1 MSTFRRS
8 TLEFL
13 FEKYKAS
20 CSRGDGSESA
30 EALLSI
36 KNGGYPA
43 VDEIKTEIM
52 DDDIMDM
59 DDQQISNHSID
70 PSDLQMDTEELE
82 PIPELGPAALGLQRV
97 GTQPPAKPNPPTQP
111 VQALNRRG
119 MPVRIRKKN
128 KLFYDDVLINHPH
141 HRVKK
146 DPLSIEAKQS
156 PRKMLR
162 SPMKRQGK
170 MMSDQKK
177 GTGSL
182 LQHST
187 TPVKQEKDFDK
198 PPQPASPDRRI
209 GQKIGMR
216 LRNLLKLPKAHKWVC
231 YEWFYSNID
240 KVLFEGDN
248 DFMICLKES
257 FPQLKT
263 RKLTRVEW
271 CKIRRMMGKPRR
283 CSQSFFEEER
293 RELERK
299 RHKIRLLQQ
308 RKTAD
313 ISSYKDLP
321 SEIPLQLVIGTKVTA
336 RLRKPQD
343 GLFTGSIDAV
353 DTSNNTYRITFE
365 RAGLGTHS
373 VPDYEVLSNEP
384 PETISVASFAQKF
397 RPRPLQYVPTS
408 PYSMKL
414 SPRLTNDPLI
424 SNASVSLPKK
434 SHTGGTMNG
443 YPMRLLELMVKVN
456 KILAAKKTKI
466 TKLKEMNG
474 EVEKR
479 HSFGELLP
487 SDFERKYAGIVV
499 ELERMNGALQDF
511 LNEIQELCQEMAPEP
526 SVAAMLAP
534 SHLREKC
541 KQEAADMVARNNMM
555 NDKEPGKM
563 NQLITDLTAL
573 MLQVKSLSDSNRNAY
588 ELKVLQGTM
597 EQIRAKLSPQN
608 QEVFQNCVEIHMQH
622 IQLGLGQI
630 GALTPFMAQRT

>member
-1 MSTFRRS
+1 DTNMADMIET
-8 TLEFL
+8 
-13 FEKYKAS
+13 
-20 CSRGDGSESA
+20 ESV

-36 KNGGYPA
+36 KNGSYPA
-43 VDEIKTEIM
+43 VDEIKTEII
-52 DDDIMDM
+52 DDDLMDTEEHRM
-59 DDQQISNHSID
+59 SNHSMD
-70 PSDLQMDTEELE
+70 PQMDMEELE

-111 VQALNRRG
+111 VQVLNRRG
-119 MPVRIRKKN
+119 MPARIRKKN
-128 KLFYDDVLINHPH
+128 KLFYDDILINHPH
-141 HRVKK
+141 HRIKK
-146 DPLSIEAKQS
+146 DPMSAEAKQS
-156 PRKMLR
+156 PKRLLR
-162 SPMKRQGK
+162 PSPMKKQTRISGEP
-170 MMSDQKK
+170 KK
-177 GTGSL
+177 STGTPS
-182 LQHST
+182 QPT
-187 TPVKQEKDFDK
+187 TPITTPIKQEKEIDK
-198 PPQPASPDRRI
+198 PPQPPSPDRKI

-240 KVLFEGDN
+240 KILFEGDN

-293 RELERK
+293 RELDRK
-299 RHKIRLLQQ
+299 RQKIRMLQQ

-313 ISSYKDLP
+313 INSFKDLP
-321 SEIPLQLVIGTKVTA
+321 PEIPLQLVIGTKVTA

-397 RPRPLQYVPTS
+397 RPRPLQYVPS
-408 PYSMKL
+408 PPYAMKL

-424 SNASVSLPKK
+424 SNASVSVPKK
-434 SHTGGTMNG
+434 SHAGGTMNG
-443 YPMRLLELMVKVN
+443 YPLKLLELMVKVN
-456 KILAAKKTKI
+456 KILTVKKIKI
-466 TKLKEMNG
+466 KKLKELNG

-479 HSFGELLP
+479 RSFGESLP
-487 SDFERKYAGIVV
+487 PDFEKRYAGIVV
-499 ELERMNGALQDF
+499 DLEKMNSALQDF

-541 KQEAADMVARNNMM
+541 KQEAADMVAKNNII

-563 NQLITDLTAL
+563 NQLVTDLTAL
-573 MLQVKSLSDSNRNAY
+573 MLQVKSLSDSNQNAY

-597 EQIRAKLSPQN
+597 EQIRSKLSPQN
-608 QEVFQNCVEIHMQH
+608 QQVFQNCVEIHMQH

-630 GALTPFMAQRT
+630 GALTPFMAQRA

>member
-1 MSTFRRS
+1 MADMV
-8 TLEFL
+8 E
-13 FEKYKAS
+13 
-20 CSRGDGSESA
+20 SESA
-30 EALLSI
+30 ETLLSI
-36 KNGGYPA
+36 KNGGYPS

-52 DDDIMDM
+52 EDDAMDVEEHN
-59 DDQQISNHSID
+59 ISNHSIE
-70 PSDLQMDTEELE
+70 PEPLMDTEESE

-111 VQALNRRG
+111 VQVLNRRG
-119 MPVRIRKKN
+119 MPARIRKKN

-141 HRVKK
+141 HRIKK
-146 DPLSIEAKQS
+146 DPMSADAKQS
-156 PRKMLR
+156 PRKLLRPSPAKKQNKMLNESR
-162 SPMKRQGK
+162 KNSNT
-170 MMSDQKK
+170 S
-177 GTGSL
+177 S
-182 LQHST
+182 HSTPAT
-187 TPVKQEKDFDK
+187 TPVKQEREHDK
-198 PPQPASPDRRI
+198 PMPPSSPDRKI

-240 KVLFEGDN
+240 KILFEGDN

-299 RHKIRLLQQ
+299 RQKIRMLQQ
-308 RKTAD
+308 RKAAD
-313 ISSYKDLP
+313 VNSFKDLP

-397 RPRPLQYVPTS
+397 RPRHVQYVPS
-408 PYSMKL
+408 PPYTLKL

-434 SHTGGTMNG
+434 SHIGGMVNG
-443 YPMRLLELMVKVN
+443 YPLRLLELMVKVN
-456 KILAAKKTKI
+456 KILAAKKIKI
-466 TKLKEMNG
+466 KKLKEMNG
-474 EVEKR
+474 EAEKR
-479 HSFGELLP
+479 RSFGESLP
-487 SDFERKYAGIVV
+487 PDFERKYAGIVV
-499 ELERMNGALQDF
+499 ELEKMNAALQDF
-511 LNEIQELCQEMAPEP
+511 LNDVQELCQEMAPEP

-541 KQEAADMVARNNMM
+541 RQEAADMVARNNMM

-563 NQLITDLTAL
+563 NQLVTDLTAL
-573 MLQVKSLSDSNRNAY
+573 MLQVKSLSDSDRNAY

-597 EQIRAKLSPQN
+597 EQIRSKLSPQN
-608 QEVFQNCVEIHMQH
+608 QQVFQNCVEIHMQH

-630 GALTPFMAQRT
+630 GALTPFMAQKA